1 MLKRSLWHKS
11 LTDEAIME
19 ACERRRDSLDDPGFC
34 LACGAEASGVEPDA
48 RRYECESCGE
58 RQVYGVEE
66 LLITVF

>member
-48 RRYECESCGE
+48 RRYECEACGE

-66 LLITVF
+66 LLISVF